1 MNVCIVIDESIFNEK
16 NVLLN
21 GRQFSVKLKLFD
33 RKRIH
38 AEFCFAYK
46 SRVEF
51 QQLLFSDDGIDEE
64 AKGKKQTNFAFS
76 EKSYSYGSPIFSIE
90 VLKT

>member
-38 AEFCFAYK
+38 AEFRFEYK
-46 SRVEF
+46 TGVEF
-51 QQLLFSDDGIDEE
+51 QQLLFSDDDDDDGIDEE
-64 AKGKKQTNFAFS
+64 EKGKK
-76 EKSYSYGSPIFSIE
+76 
-90 VLKT
+90 